1 MAIIGNIN
9 LYGICYGGG
18 KYVGVGNNGIVTYST
33 DGVNWTTTTITGNSL
48 NRIYYSDG
56 KFVAAGNRGT
66 VVTSTN
72 GVDWTVTQLTSS
84 YNLYGICPA

>member
-9 LYGICYGGG
+9 LYGICYGDG
-18 KYVGVGNNGIVTYST
+18 KYVGVGNNGIVTY
-33 DGVNWTTTTITGNSL
+33 
-48 NRIYYSDG
+48 
-56 KFVAAGNRGT
+56 
-66 VVTSTN
+66 STN

>member
-33 DGVNWTTTTITGNSL
+33 DGVNWTTTTIT
-48 NRIYYSDG
+48 
-56 KFVAAGNRGT
+56 A
-66 VVTSTN
+66 
-72 GVDWTVTQLTSS
+72 
-84 YNLYGICPA
+84 